1 MIHPAWFAKCHIKN
15 PDGNI
20 CTNKNETGSSIL
32 HDCIEQDVPLNVRYN
47 PSKESGIQN
56 LLTDD
61 VIRQKVIFLTGF
73 DSYFSYLIE
82 YYVLIAGPH
91 KIRT

>member
-1 MIHPAWFAKCHIKN
+1 MIHPAQFAKCHIKN

-20 CTNKNETGSSIL
+20 CTNKNKTGSSIL

-82 YYVLIAGPH
+82 YYVLIAGPY